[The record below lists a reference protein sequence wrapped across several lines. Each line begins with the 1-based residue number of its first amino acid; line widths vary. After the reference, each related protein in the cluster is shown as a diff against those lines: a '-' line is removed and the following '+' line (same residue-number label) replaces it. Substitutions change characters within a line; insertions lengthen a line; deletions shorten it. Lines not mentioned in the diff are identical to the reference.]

1 MSNHIDPKVQE
12 IIDRHAAA
20 TPGPWQAE
28 GKEIWRRGEG
38 YSGENRH
45 VYITDVQN
53 WENRTFIANAWADE
67 AYLLSQVERLQE
79 ENHAMKEALK
89 WYGDKKTYETNL
101 NDQWEPV
108 TLIDQDL
115 GEKAREALSHLKGE

>member
-1 MSNHIDPKVQE
+1 MSNHIDPKIQE

-67 AYLLSQVERLQE
+67 AYLLSEYKRLQS
-79 ENHAMKEALK
+79 ENQGMREVLK
-89 WYGDKKTYETNL
+89 WYSNMSKVCESEHLDGGKR
-101 NDQWEPV
+101 
-108 TLIDQDL
+108 
-115 GEKAREALSHLKGE
+115 ARAALSHLKG